1 MLRETTLAGVV
12 VCLLSAPAI
21 AHHSFAMFDSDTTHE
36 RHARVVEFQWTN
48 PHCWLEVMITDD
60 QGQSTQ
66 WSIEMGA
73 PRALSRDGWRPTSV
87 VSGDEVTVSFHPR
100 RDGTPTGQFVS
111 LVLPNGEK
119 IGENSAP
126 GQGGG
131 TVNRG
136 E

>member
-1 MLRETTLAGVV
+1 MLRATTLVGVAV
-12 VCLLSAPAI
+12 SLLSAPVL
-21 AHHSFAMFDSDTTHE
+21 AHHSFAMFDPDTTFE
-36 RHARVVEFQWTN
+36 LEATVMEFQWTN
-48 PHCWLEVMITDD
+48 PHSWLEVMITDD
-60 QGQSTQ
+60 QGQMTH